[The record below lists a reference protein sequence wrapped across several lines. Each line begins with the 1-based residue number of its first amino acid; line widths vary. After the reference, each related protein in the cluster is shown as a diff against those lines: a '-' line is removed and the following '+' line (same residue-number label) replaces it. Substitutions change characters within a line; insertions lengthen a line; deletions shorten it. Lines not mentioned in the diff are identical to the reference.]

1 MGIDEHADRK
11 KIINNIKLLFIK
23 KFIINNYSFIY
34 QIILKDKQMSYLILV
49 RHGQS
54 VWNLEKKFTGWVDV
68 DLTENGK
75 SEAKK
80 AGQLIKQENIEINLY
95 YSSFQLRAKNT
106 LKIIQEELKDFK
118 KVISAWELN
127 ERHYGALTGLNKDEM
142 KVKLGEEKVHQ
153 FRRSWDLR
161 PDPLDKKNPYHP
173 INIETYKEIPLEKIP
188 DTESLKDTYE
198 RVIKFY
204 SKEIEN
210 KTTENILISAH
221 GNSIRALCK
230 YLFILDNTQISKLE
244 IPTGNPLLIEF
255 ENNKVTKCKYLHK
268 ERAKDLLVF

>member
-1 MGIDEHADRK
+1 
-11 KIINNIKLLFIK
+11 
-23 KFIINNYSFIY
+23 
-34 QIILKDKQMSYLILV
+34 MSYLILV

-106 LKIIQEELKDFK
+106 LKIIQDELKDYK
-118 KVISAWELN
+118 EVKNAWELN

-173 INIETYKEIPLEKIP
+173 LNIDTYKEIPLEKIP

-198 RVIKFY
+198 RVINFY
-204 SKEIEN
+204 NRDIEK
-210 KTTENILISAH
+210 KTNENVLISAH

-230 YLFILDNTQISKLE
+230 HLFNLDNNEISKLE
-244 IPTGNPLLIEF
+244 IPTGNPLLIELK
-255 ENNKVTKCKYLHK
+255 NSKISNCKYLDQ

>member
-1 MGIDEHADRK
+1 
-11 KIINNIKLLFIK
+11 
-23 KFIINNYSFIY
+23 
-34 QIILKDKQMSYLILV
+34 MSYLILV

-75 SEAKK
+75 TEAKK

-95 YSSFQLRAKNT
+95 YSSFQLRAKST

-118 KVISAWELN
+118 EANIAWELN

-153 FRRSWDLR
+153 FRRSWDLK

-173 INIETYKEIPLEKIP
+173 LNIETYREIPLEKIP

-204 SKEIEN
+204 SKEI
-210 KTTENILISAH
+210 KYKKSENILISAH

-230 YLFILDNTQISKLE
+230 NLFNLDNNEISKLE
-244 IPTGNPLLIEF
+244 IPTGNPLLIEL
-255 ENNKVTKCKYLHK
+255 ENSKISNCKYLDQ